1 MARTTSGS
9 VRRGRGRPPR
19 LSRDQIIEAAIELLA
34 QEPSATL
41 TVKRVADAVAS
52 TPMALYRYFPD
63 RDELLQAMAD
73 RVLADIQP
81 STPTGDTWQE
91 QVRSWMRN
99 GRDRL
104 RPYAQLL
111 PFMAATRQ
119 PVGLPALARLARIL
133 RTLDLGEDD
142 LALAV
147 ILISSTTLSHAM
159 YETRRRPAEQALP
172 TLQEALAL
180 RPEEERE
187 VVGPL
192 LPRLPSA
199 YARLHDSVL
208 DQTIATIE
216 TLAVRA

>member
-1 MARTTSGS
+1 MARTTNGTA
-9 VRRGRGRPPR
+9 RRGRGRPPR
-19 LSRDQIIEAAIELLA
+19 LSRDQIVGAAIDLLER
-34 QEPSATL
+34 EPDTTL
-41 TVKRVADAVAS
+41 TLKRVAEAAGS

-73 RVLADIQP
+73 RVMADIQP
-81 STPTGDTWQE
+81 TTPTGDTWQE

-111 PFMAATRQ
+111 PSMAATRQ

-133 RTLDLGEDD
+133 RPLDLGEDD

-147 ILISSTTLSHAM
+147 ILISSTTLSHAL
-159 YETRRRPAEQALP
+159 YETRRRPPEQTVPALR
-172 TLQEALAL
+172 EALTL
-180 RPEEERE
+180 RPQEERE
-187 VVGPL
+187 AVGPL
-192 LPRLPSA
+192 LPRIPSA

-208 DQTIATIE
+208 DRTIATIE
-216 TLAVRA
+216 ALAART